1 MSSKKAALFEK
12 ETNKWDQMGTVGDQ
26 MVPHL
31 PARNPVKGQV
41 ILCWDVHL
49 LNCGTIL
56 MQTRPKLFGL
66 NLCHTGNQN
75 SNQTMLSFSAVR
87 NILGFASSAGSM
99 VVVVVVGGLNAH
111 QNDPSDPHLFG
122 PVESC
127 RAAPYSFK
135 IEHLGAGARY
145 VCIPS
150 YFP

>member
-1 MSSKKAALFEK
+1 MTGVR
-12 ETNKWDQMGTVGDQ
+12 ETVSLGTG
-26 MVPHL
+26 
-31 PARNPVKGQV
+31 
-41 ILCWDVHL
+41 
-49 LNCGTIL
+49 
-56 MQTRPKLFGL
+56 
-66 NLCHTGNQN
+66 
-75 SNQTMLSFSAVR
+75 
-87 NILGFASSAGSM
+87 
-99 VVVVVVGGLNAH
+99 VVVGGLNAH

>member
-99 VVVVVVGGLNAH
+99 VVVVVVGGLKLAIM
-111 QNDPSDPHLFG
+111 S
-122 PVESC
+122 S
-127 RAAPYSFK
+127 
-135 IEHLGAGARY
+135 LGAERPEVASL
-145 VCIPS
+145 VPAPVPKS
-150 YFP
+150 AVHT